1 MYEIRLAKQED
12 LESISRIH
20 KNAYSSIHFTS
31 YFSLNLTK
39 KYYSYF
45 INNTDNK
52 IFVLIKEKKILG
64 FVVCG
69 KNISNQLILFKK
81 EQFMEI
87 FKTAILNPLVISKKI
102 IISIFNK
109 FFDNR
114 TNFEEANFLIL
125 SIVSSGEE
133 KGMGSLILNYI
144 KNYALKNNINKIGL
158 YVRISNIQAINAYLK
173 NDFKIVGYT
182 SGQYYMEQNN
192 L

>member
-1 MYEIRLAKQED
+1 
-12 LESISRIH
+12 
-20 KNAYSSIHFTS
+20 
-31 YFSLNLTK
+31 
-39 KYYSYF
+39 
-45 INNTDNK
+45 
-52 IFVLIKEKKILG
+52 
-64 FVVCG
+64 
-69 KNISNQLILFKK
+69 
-81 EQFMEI
+81 MEI
-87 FKTAILNPLVISKKI
+87 FKTAVLNPLVISKKI

-114 TNFEEANFLIL
+114 TNFKEANFLIL

>member
-1 MYEIRLAKQED
+1 MYEIRIAKQQD

-20 KNAYSSIHFTS
+20 KNAYSDIHFTS
-31 YFSLNLTK
+31 YFSLNLAK

-45 INNTDNK
+45 INNTDNE

-69 KNISNQLILFKK
+69 KNIANQLTLFKK
-81 EQFMEI
+81 EQRLEI
-87 FKTAILNPLVISKKI
+87 FKTAVLNPFVVSKKI
-102 IISIFNK
+102 IISVFNK
-109 FFDNR
+109 FFENK
-114 TNFEEANFLIL
+114 TNFKEANFLIL

-133 KGMGSLILNYI
+133 KGIGSLILDYV
-144 KNYALKNNINKIGL
+144 KNYGLENDLEKIGL
-158 YVRISNIQAINAYLK
+158 YVRISNIQAINTYLK
-173 NDFKIVGYT
+173 NGYKIVGYT